1 METYRYIRWTYEG
14 NRPTPIEMGP
24 VSGEVARAI
33 VATAVFMG
41 GDEDWDLADR
51 SLLVRDPS
59 TRLEIIRLVP
69 RR

>member
-1 METYRYIRWTYEG
+1 METYRYIRWIDG
-14 NRPTPIEMGP
+14 APIEMGP

-41 GDEDWDLADR
+41 GDEDWDLTDR
-51 SLLVRDPS
+51 SLLVRDGT

-69 RR
+69 HR

>member
-1 METYRYIRWTYEG
+1 METYRYIRWIDG
-14 NRPTPIEMGP
+14 APIEMGP

-41 GDEDWDLADR
+41 GDEDWDLTDR
-51 SLLVRDPS
+51 SLLVRDGT

-69 RR
+69 HL

>member
-1 METYRYIRWTYEG
+1 METYRYIRWIDG
-14 NRPTPIEMGP
+14 APIEMGP

-33 VATAVFMG
+33 VATATFMG
-41 GDEDWDLADR
+41 GEEDWDLSDR

>member
-1 METYRYIRWTYEG
+1 METYRYIRWIDG
-14 NRPTPIEMGP
+14 TPIEMVP

-41 GDEDWDLADR
+41 GDEDWDLTDK
-51 SLLVRDPS
+51 SLLVRDGT

-69 RR
+69 RL